1 MKQTNQTRRTDD
13 QKGGSTAA
21 SLVNLPGTPSNAV
34 TCLDG
39 HAMAKQGRAGVALF
53 TAAISSFVGGTLGI
67 LLLMFLTPAM
77 IAVAFAIGPSEYVAL
92 MVFGL
97 IAAGTVA
104 QGSPLKGLALGV
116 VGLLLGTLGMDLN
129 SGVVRL
135 GTGLGRHYAGG

>member
-21 SLVNLPGTPSNAV
+21 SLVNLPGTPTNAV
-34 TCLDG
+34 TGLDG
-39 HAMAKQGRAGVALF
+39 HGMGKQGRAGVALF

-104 QGSPLKGLALGV
+104 QGSQI
-116 VGLLLGTLGMDLN
+116 
-129 SGVVRL
+129 
-135 GTGLGRHYAGG
+135 GRAHV